1 LLIVEPAERQELT
14 EAFDR
19 VIPAGNWI
27 LTEDQQGLVTMDQE
41 PTVHAA
47 RCAFDHLP
55 DSGGPGERAAHHSG
69 WAARQPVRGPAG
81 PRLRP

>member
-27 LTEDQQGLVTMDQE
+27 LTEDQQGLVTMDQ
-41 PTVHAA
+41 
-47 RCAFDHLP
+47 
-55 DSGGPGERAAHHSG
+55 
-69 WAARQPVRGPAG
+69 
-81 PRLRP
+81 